1 MTAIFGFYCSLMAG
15 TCHLYRELVIGSFV
29 KVVLGMKH
37 TITRFFGLGEKDQ
50 QVELDTIETEV
61 ELDKIEV
68 IDERDEIKKIPIESI
83 VPNRFQPRTVF
94 DEAKIEELS
103 RTIHIHGII
112 QPIVVREFEADRY
125 EIIAGERR
133 WRAMK
138 KLGWDLVPAIIKNLS
153 DTETASVALIENLQ
167 REELSPIEEAI
178 AYGKL
183 LELHN
188 LTQEALAQRLGK
200 GQSTVANKLR
210 LLKLPEEVQNA
221 LLNKQI
227 TERHAR
233 SLISLK
239 DPEKQIKLL
248 EEIIEKSLN
257 VKQTEERVVRLLEQK
272 TGKPKPKR
280 KAFSKD
286 MRIAVNTIRQSLSM
300 VSNSGINLAAEEE
313 EFEDFYQ
320 FTIKIPKKK

>member
-1 MTAIFGFYCSLMAG
+1 MLKN
-15 TCHLYRELVIGSFV
+15 SFS
-29 KVVLGMKH
+29 
-37 TITRFFGLGEKDQ
+37 RFFGLGEKGE
-50 QVELDTIETEV
+50 QVEIEE
-61 ELDKIEV
+61 EKSGEH
-68 IDERDEIKKIPIESI
+68 EEIRKIPIDKI

-94 DEAKIEELS
+94 DDDKIDELA
-103 RTIHIHGII
+103 RTIHTHGII
-112 QPIVVREFEADRY
+112 QPIVVRENENGQF

-138 KLGWDLVPAIIKNLS
+138 KLEWEEVPTIIKNLN

-210 LLKLPEEVQNA
+210 LLKLPNEVQEA
-221 LLNKQI
+221 LLSKII

-233 SLISLK
+233 SLIPLK
-239 DPEKQIKLL
+239 DPEKQNLL
-248 EEIIEKSLN
+248 LGEIITKNLN
-257 VKQTEERVVRLLEQK
+257 VKQTEDRVVKMLDQSQ
-272 TGKPKPKR
+272 TKPKQKR
-280 KAFSKD
+280 RAFSKD
-286 MRIAVNTIRQSLSM
+286 MRIAVNTIRQSLTM
-300 VSNSGINLAAEEE
+300 VSDSGINLNAEEE

-320 FTIKIPKKK
+320 FTIRIPKKK

>member
-1 MTAIFGFYCSLMAG
+1 MKQ
-15 TCHLYRELVIGSFV
+15 SF
-29 KVVLGMKH
+29 
-37 TITRFFGLGEKDQ
+37 TRFFGLAEKGE
-50 QVELDTIETEV
+50 QVVDLEQEQEQELNTE
-61 ELDKIEV
+61 KM
-68 IDERDEIKKIPIESI
+68 DEIKRIAIDQI
-83 VPNRFQPRTVF
+83 IPNRFQPRTVF
-94 DEAKIEELS
+94 DEDKIEELS

-112 QPIVVREFEADRY
+112 QPIVVRQFEVNKY

-138 KLGWDLVPAIIKNLS
+138 RLGWEEVPAIIKNLS

-167 REELSPIEEAI
+167 REELSPIEEAM

-210 LLKLPEEVQNA
+210 LLKLPQPIQEA
-221 LLNKQI
+221 LLNKVI

-233 SLISLK
+233 SLIPLK
-239 DPEKQIKLL
+239 DPEKQLLLL
-248 EEIIEKSLN
+248 EEIMERNLN

-272 TGKPKPKR
+272 NPKPKPKR

-286 MRIAVNTIRQSLSM
+286 MRIAVNTIRQSLTM
-300 VSNSGINLAAEEE
+300 VSDSGINLDAEEE
-313 EFEDFYQ
+313 EFEEFYQ
-320 FTIKIPKKK
+320 FTIRIPKKKQV

>member
-1 MTAIFGFYCSLMAG
+1 
-15 TCHLYRELVIGSFV
+15 
-29 KVVLGMKH
+29 MKH
-37 TITRFFGLGEKDQ
+37 TITRFFGLGEKEQ
-50 QVELDTIETEV
+50 QIETETL
-61 ELDKIEV
+61 EITSNQ
-68 IDERDEIKKIPIESI
+68 DEIKKIPIEKI

-112 QPIVVREFEADRY
+112 QPIVLREFEDGKY

-138 KLGWDLVPAIIKNLS
+138 KLGWDLVPAIIRNLT

-210 LLKLPEEVQNA
+210 LLKLPDEVQDA
-221 LLNKQI
+221 LLNKTI

-233 SLISLK
+233 SLIPLK
-239 DPEKQIKLL
+239 DPAVQLKVL
-248 EEIIEKSLN
+248 EEIIEKNLN
-257 VKQTEERVVRLLEQK
+257 VKQTEERVVRFLEQ
-272 TGKPKPKR
+272 GQEKPKPKR

-300 VSNSGINLAAEEE
+300 VSDSGINLASEEE

-320 FTIKIPKKK
+320 FTIRIPKKK

>member
-1 MTAIFGFYCSLMAG
+1 
-15 TCHLYRELVIGSFV
+15 
-29 KVVLGMKH
+29 MKH
-37 TITRFFGLGEKDQ
+37 SFTRFFGLGDKGEQ
-50 QVELDTIETEV
+50 EV
-61 ELDKIEV
+61 ELEQEIDIERN
-68 IDERDEIKKIPIESI
+68 EEIRKIPINQI
-83 VPNRFQPRTVF
+83 VANRFQPRTVF
-94 DEAKIEELS
+94 DEDKIEELS

-112 QPIVVREFEADRY
+112 QPIVVREFDIDRF

-138 KLGWDLVPAIIKNLS
+138 KLGWTEAPAIVKNLS

-210 LLKLPEEVQNA
+210 LLKLPQPVQEA
-221 LLNKQI
+221 LLNKII

-233 SLISLK
+233 ALIPLK
-239 DPEKQIKLL
+239 DPEKQVMLL
-248 EEIIEKSLN
+248 AEVIEKNFN
-257 VKQTEERVVRLLEQK
+257 VKQTEERVVRMLEQK
-272 TGKPKPKR
+272 NEKPKPKR

-300 VSNSGINLAAEEE
+300 VTDSGINLDAEEE
-313 EFEDFYQ
+313 EFDEFYQ
-320 FTIKIPKKK
+320 FTIRIPKKK